1 MAEHAMFAGLVVD
14 DQGNP
19 VDVAWVGR
27 DACYVVV
34 EDDFRRHIDA
44 ATVDRQV
51 LRFIKEQVAAHKDLA
66 VKGVLEMMGKD
77 DLFTKAAVES
87 SIEKMD
93 ENVGQPIPEE
103 ARQLLGMMG
112 FRIVI
117 NIHGDV
123 LDVEMPAEGIDE
135 DDL

>member
-1 MAEHAMFAGLVVD
+1 MAQHAMFAGLVFD
-14 DQGNP
+14 DQGHP

-34 EDDFRRHIDA
+34 EDDFHRHIDA

-51 LRFIKEQVAAHKDLA
+51 LRTIKEQVAAHKDLA

-93 ENVGQPIPEE
+93 EAVGQPIPEE

-123 LDVEMPAEGIDE
+123 LEVEMPAEGIDE
-135 DDL
+135 EDL